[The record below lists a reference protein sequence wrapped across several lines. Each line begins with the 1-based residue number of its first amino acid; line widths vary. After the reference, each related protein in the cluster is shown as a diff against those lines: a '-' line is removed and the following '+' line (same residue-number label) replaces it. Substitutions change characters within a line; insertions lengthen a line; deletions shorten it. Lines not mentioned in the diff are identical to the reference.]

1 MIYKKYVKVL
11 RELQAKVTLFGNY
24 SKCRI
29 CLILAFSTN
38 FCPNKTD
45 MSGNTVWPQA
55 SGYQKLAKMDH
66 FWHFWLTFVHSKCKR
81 SSLRSQCWMRL
92 FLWFSNTVQR
102 SGGGRN
108 HKNPVGRTQS
118 QEVSDMGE
126 NQSYS
131 PFSAILNIVG
141 VTTNPPLSAAGWV
154 VFLSI
159 WKFIDCQSVHREIV
173 NKKIRVEK
181 I

>member
-1 MIYKKYVKVL
+1 MSHL
-11 RELQAKVTLFGNY
+11 NFW
-24 SKCRI
+24 
-29 CLILAFSTN
+29 ILAFSTKFCPIKIDLSGSTVCPQALVFQKLKKMN
-38 FCPNKTD
+38 FCP
-45 MSGNTVWPQA
+45 
-55 SGYQKLAKMDH
+55 
-66 FWHFWLTFVHSKCKR
+66 KCKR

-173 NKKIRVEK
+173 YKKIRVEK